1 MFILTIK
8 NNKRLW
14 TDQHLGQRLAYNP
27 TFPDCFSFIIIGL
40 WPLNSTGWG
49 EGEGAPLVP
58 LHHMTNVPAVAV
70 ISRRDVKQH
79 LVRKLFSNKHKNAPT
94 VRNQPCRNIPFII
107 VLRVN
112 TFYFCCESEII
123 NCTIYDAAALV

>member
-1 MFILTIK
+1 MFILTIN
-8 NNKRLW
+8 NNKRFQ
-14 TDQHLGQRLAYNP
+14 DQHLGQRFACNP
-27 TFPDCFSFIIIGL
+27 TVPDCFSIYYY
-40 WPLNSTGWG
+40 WPVAAQQHRLGG
-49 EGEGAPLVP
+49 GRGPLVP

-79 LVRKLFSNKHKNAPT
+79 LVGKLFSNKHKNAPT
-94 VRNQPCRNIPFII
+94 ARNQPCRNIPFII

-123 NCTIYDAAALV
+123 NRTIYYAAVLL